1 MMALLLAKCITPAK
15 KNVIRL
21 LVPQLKFDTFL
32 SKHFREND
40 AVIAHDPKNQCREGD
55 WVLLRKL
62 DQRFSLEIDYQ
73 VEKIVYQSGNIID
86 PITGKKTLG
95 YENVEDVNRLANLFG
110 KKPNIER

>member
-1 MMALLLAKCITPAK
+1 MALLLAKCITPAK

-21 LVPQLKFDTFL
+21 LVPQLKFDDFL

-40 AVIAHDPKNQCREGD
+40 DIIAHDPKNQCKEGD

-62 DQRFSLEIDYQ
+62 DQRFSLEINYQ
-73 VEKIVYQSGNIID
+73 VEKIVYESGNVVD
-86 PITGKKTLG
+86 PITGQKALG
-95 YENVEDVNRLANLFG
+95 YENLQDINKLASLFG

>member
-1 MMALLLAKCITPAK
+1 MSLLLAKCITPAK

-40 AVIAHDPKNQCREGD
+40 SIIAHDPKNHCKEGD

-73 VEKIVYQSGNIID
+73 VEKIVYQAGNIID
-86 PITGKKTLG
+86 PITRKKSLG
-95 YENVEDVNRLANLFG
+95 YENVEDVNRISSLFG